1 MPRNKK
7 KPRPALSKIK
17 SPQALARLFKKN
29 GKKSCPV
36 VFTNGCFDLLHKGH
50 VAYLHQARNLGS
62 TLVVALN
69 DDASVQ
75 SIKGPKRPINPL
87 AERMF
92 VMAALEC
99 VDFVTWFEEDTPLN
113 IIQVIQPDVLVKG
126 GDWKAKDIIGSEVVL
141 ARGGKVRSLPYLK
154 GHSTTSIINKMG

>member
-1 MPRNKK
+1 M
-7 KPRPALSKIK
+7 KPRTALSKVK

-29 GKKSCPV
+29 GRKSRPV

-50 VAYLHQARNLGS
+50 VTYLHQARNLGS

-75 SIKGPKRPINPL
+75 SIKGPTRPINHL
-87 AERMF
+87 AERMI

-99 VDFVTWFEEDTPLN
+99 VDFVTWFEDDTPLR
-113 IIQVIQPDVLVKG
+113 IIEQIKPDVLVKG
-126 GDWKAKDIIGSEVVL
+126 GDWKPKDIVGSDIVL

-154 GHSTTSIINKMG
+154 GHSTTSTIEKMTKK